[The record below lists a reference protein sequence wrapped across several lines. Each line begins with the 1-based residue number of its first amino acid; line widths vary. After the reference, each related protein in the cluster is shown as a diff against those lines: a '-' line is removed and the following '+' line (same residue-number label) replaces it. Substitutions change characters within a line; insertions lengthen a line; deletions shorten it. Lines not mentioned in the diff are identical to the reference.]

1 MSHTYSFRIGN
12 GSRPHQQ
19 TGVSLVVVLVLTLLS
34 SLLVLGSTR
43 VGLMNETV
51 MANDLDYAR
60 TFEAAQILLRDGELD
75 LQNVRNTAGGL
86 NNKRSELL
94 SFSKKD
100 SDLIQNLTAAA
111 ISAGT
116 TLPCTQ
122 GVCAH
127 LGDATSGDPTVSF
140 WNNPSTGIKLTAMR
154 AVGATYGEY
163 TGAATVTTSTS
174 NGMGYADLNPII
186 KAGQAWYWIEVLPYS
201 GQSAPWARGCAP
213 SPGSPQYVYR
223 ITAVAVGRG
232 TDLSASPPVYGPAT
246 VVQQV
251 MVPNPTDENRR
262 CP

>member
-1 MSHTYSFRIGN
+1 MSRFHKPLRIRK
-12 GSRPHQQ
+12 SSHPQLQ
-19 TGVSLVVVLVLTLLS
+19 KGVSLIVVLVLTLLS

-43 VGLMNETV
+43 VSLMNEAV
-51 MANDLDYAR
+51 MANDLDYSR
-60 TFEAAQILLRDGELD
+60 TFEAAQMLLRDGELD

-127 LGDATSGDPTVSF
+127 LGDATSGDPAVSF
-140 WNNPSTGIKLTAMR
+140 WNNPTTLTSMR
-154 AVGATYGEY
+154 AVAAQYGQY
-163 TGAATVTTSTS
+163 TGVATVSASTTSD
-174 NGMGYADLNPII
+174 GMGYANLNPVI
-186 KAGQAWYWIEVLPYS
+186 KARQAWYWIEILPYS
-201 GQSAPWARGCAP
+201 GQSAAWARGCAP
-213 SPGSPQYVYR
+213 SPGSPQYIYR

-232 TDLSASPPVYGPAT
+232 TDLNASPPAYGPAT

-251 MVPNPTDENRR
+251 MVPNPTEETRR